1 MTDRRSS
8 KIDKIEHPEES
19 YTETLTGGAAMP
31 HGFEIGQT
39 VQL

>member
-19 YTETLTGGAAMP
+19 YARPADVVHDDELWLEA
-31 HGFEIGQT
+31 
-39 VQL
+39 V